1 MAAVTKLFLS
11 NRTQAVRIPAHLRMP
26 DSVKDVEVRA
36 CGQERIISPVGKRW
50 DSFFRDSPAV
60 PDDFLQERAM
70 QEQADREPF

>member
-50 DSFFRDSPAV
+50 DSFFHDSSAV
-60 PDDFLQERAM
+60 PDDFLPERAM

>member
-1 MAAVTKLFLS
+1 
-11 NRTQAVRIPAHLRMP
+11 MP

-50 DSFFRDSPAV
+50 DSFFHDSPAV